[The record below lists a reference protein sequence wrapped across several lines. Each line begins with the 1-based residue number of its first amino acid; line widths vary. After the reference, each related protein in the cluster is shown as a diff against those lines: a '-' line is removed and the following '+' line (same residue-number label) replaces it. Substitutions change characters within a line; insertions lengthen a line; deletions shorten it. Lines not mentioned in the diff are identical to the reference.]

1 MILVFLVILVILV
14 NQVIDNDSEESP
26 RLFKK
31 LKTENV
37 DVQNDYERE
46 IMQQQSNIGN
56 NDEVQNNPNLHSE
69 EKDKQEILDGCLKL
83 IIHQSADI
91 TSRDG
96 KNSKWSD
103 SSDQVGFR
111 VERWN
116 HFQAE
121 MSSSSET
128 SGSMRVGL

>member
-1 MILVFLVILVILV
+1 
-14 NQVIDNDSEESP
+14 
-26 RLFKK
+26 
-31 LKTENV
+31 
-37 DVQNDYERE
+37 
-46 IMQQQSNIGN
+46 
-56 NDEVQNNPNLHSE
+56 
-69 EKDKQEILDGCLKL
+69 
-83 IIHQSADI
+83 ADI

-96 KNSKWSD
+96 KSSKWSD
-103 SSDQVGFR
+103 SSDQ